1 MYSGC
6 KMPGGEWGQIC
17 KSFIRLIFTVL
28 FVQEMTD
35 AIDVDGDGDI
45 TKEEFIKNAMECE
58 FVCDMLQVA
67 IGDNE
72 DDDEED

>member
-1 MYSGC
+1 M
-6 KMPGGEWGQIC
+6 
-17 KSFIRLIFTVL
+17 LL
-28 FVQEMTD
+28 VQEMTD

-72 DDDEED
+72 DDEED